1 MIQLENQPLAVVTGA
16 GRGIGAAIARRLA
29 LAGAR
34 VLVADVRHDLAA
46 DCAKGIQEGGGIAW
60 SAALDVTA
68 PEACAELAETVRRD
82 HGSLSILV
90 NNAGVSGE
98 LPIDDPG
105 VLALWDRTMAVNLDG
120 VFHVTR
126 AFHPDLRATQ
136 GSIVNL
142 ASMASFHAVTRSFSY
157 MASKGGVKMLTQVL
171 AKELASDGIRVNAVA
186 PGLIDTPL
194 LDQRKQD
201 VAWMDGFRSRTP
213 LRRLGGPDEVADAVL
228 FLASPMAT
236 YITGVI
242 LPVDGGFLAC

>member
-29 LAGAR
+29 RAGAR
-34 VLVADVRHDLAA
+34 VLVADVRHDLAS
-46 DCAKGIQEGGGIAW
+46 DCAKGIRDSGSTAW
-60 SAALDVTA
+60 AAVLDVTA
-68 PEACAELAETVRRD
+68 PETCAELAEAVRHD
-82 HGSLSILV
+82 HGPLSILV

-98 LPIDDPG
+98 LPIDHPG
-105 VLALWDRTMAVNLDG
+105 VQALWDRTMAVNLDG

-126 AFHPDLRATQ
+126 AFHPDLRAAQ

-171 AKELASDGIRVNAVA
+171 AKELAGDGIRVNAVA

-194 LDQRKQD
+194 LEQRKQD

-213 LRRLGGPDEVADAVL
+213 LQRLGGPDEVADAVL
-228 FLASPMAT
+228 FLASPMAA
-236 YITGVI
+236 YITGAI

>member
-1 MIQLENQPLAVVTGA
+1 MIQLEKQPLAIVTGA

-29 LAGAR
+29 AAGAR
-34 VLVADVRHDLAA
+34 VVVADVRIDLAT
-46 DCAKGIQEGGGIAW
+46 DCAKGIRESGGTA
-60 SAALDVTA
+60 SAVALDVTDA
-68 PEACAELAETVRRD
+68 DACAALAETVRRD
-82 HGSLSILV
+82 HGPLSILV

-105 VLALWDRTMAVNLDG
+105 VLALWERTMAVNLDG

-126 AFHPDLRATQ
+126 AFHPDLRTTQ
-136 GSIVNL
+136 GCIVNL

-157 MASKGGVKMLTQVL
+157 MASKGGVKMLTLAL
-171 AKELASDGIRVNAVA
+171 AKELAGDGIRVNAVA

-194 LDQRKQD
+194 LDQRKLD

-213 LRRLGGPDEVADAVL
+213 LKRLGDPGEVADAVL
-228 FLASPMAT
+228 FLVSPMAT
-236 YITGVI
+236 YITGTI